1 MDNNK
6 ITMYQTTAIKLA
18 SAIEL
23 STTLNEALGHIE
35 DLRNYI
41 QKFEETNNMED
52 LTTAIICA
60 KNIPF
65 SQLRDLRNASN
76 ELATLILLREE

>member
-6 ITMYQTTAIKLA
+6 ITMDQTTAIKLA

-41 QKFEETNNMED
+41 QKFEETKDMEH
-52 LTTAIICA
+52 LNTAIICA